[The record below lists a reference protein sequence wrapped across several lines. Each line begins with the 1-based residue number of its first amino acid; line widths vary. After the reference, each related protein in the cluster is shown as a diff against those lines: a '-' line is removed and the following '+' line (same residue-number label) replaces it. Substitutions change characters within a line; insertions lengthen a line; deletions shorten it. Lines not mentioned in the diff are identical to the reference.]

1 MPQTR
6 PMPVRFPMDPRIRRR
21 RIEVQRRAGR
31 RRLRVLVGVA
41 VLVLLTVG
49 GWLAVRS
56 PLLDV
61 DRIEVQGAAH
71 TPRAAVLGAARLHR
85 GAAMVNVDQA
95 AAGRRIE
102 SLPWVGQARVRRA
115 WPGTVLITVTER
127 EPKAVTSTDGQHW
140 ALLDGDGRV
149 LELTAARPPGLVAL
163 EGVGAP
169 GAAGTTLETA
179 AGALR
184 VAQVLTPALASRT
197 AAVVAMQGGEIAL
210 RLDPHGTV
218 RLGPPDD
225 IAAKEGA
232 AESVLAQVDAH
243 DLDVLDVRLPSS
255 PALTRG

>member
-6 PMPVRFPMDPRIRRR
+6 PLPVRFPMDPRIRRR

-127 EPKAVTSTDGQHW
+127 EPKA
-140 ALLDGDGRV
+140 
-149 LELTAARPPGLVAL
+149 
-163 EGVGAP
+163 
-169 GAAGTTLETA
+169 
-179 AGALR
+179 
-184 VAQVLTPALASRT
+184 
-197 AAVVAMQGGEIAL
+197 MQGGEIAL